1 MKHQIGILGTG
12 FQAHYGR
19 YSLRASSARTL
30 VWREYPT
37 NRRHF
42 HKEEYE
48 FNLVLDG
55 SGEYH
60 HRDEVYHLKK
70 GDIFVSEPFVPHE
83 ISSMKTKDL
92 HILWL
97 NVYIDTV
104 DVKVSACYEDRLLHG
119 FMLGHQN
126 YLPEQN
132 FLLGYIPILSNSAS
146 TASARKLSRQHLVQ
160 SLLFD
165 FIELFNI
172 TKPDFDNPDMSIDQ
186 KPFTI
191 LNKASH
197 FIMTNLS
204 RDLSVN
210 DVASSVFTS
219 ERNLR
224 HLFRKHMNTTVVD
237 YVNSKKMEH
246 ASYLLTLQLQVQEV
260 SEAVGIASPAQF
272 SRLFKRYQGTSP
284 KKFQQNHEPIY
295 T

>member
-1 MKHQIGILGTG
+1 
-12 FQAHYGR
+12 
-19 YSLRASSARTL
+19 
-30 VWREYPT
+30 
-37 NRRHF
+37 
-42 HKEEYE
+42 
-48 FNLVLDG
+48 
-55 SGEYH
+55 
-60 HRDEVYHLKK
+60 
-70 GDIFVSEPFVPHE
+70 
-83 ISSMKTKDL
+83 
-92 HILWL
+92 
-97 NVYIDTV
+97 
-104 DVKVSACYEDRLLHG
+104 
-119 FMLGHQN
+119 
-126 YLPEQN
+126 
-132 FLLGYIPILSNSAS
+132 
-146 TASARKLSRQHLVQ
+146 
-160 SLLFD
+160 
-165 FIELFNI
+165 LFNI

-204 RDLSVN
+204 QDLSVN

-237 YVNSKKMEH
+237 YINSKKMEH